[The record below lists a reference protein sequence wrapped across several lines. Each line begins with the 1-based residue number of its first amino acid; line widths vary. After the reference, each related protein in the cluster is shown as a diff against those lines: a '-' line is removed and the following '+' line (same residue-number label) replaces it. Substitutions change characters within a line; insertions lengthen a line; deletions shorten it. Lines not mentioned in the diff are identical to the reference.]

1 MRSHCLIHVTIEKH
15 DIFYMKLIKKHG
27 ILNKLL
33 NEPARITIKREE
45 RKKK

>member
-1 MRSHCLIHVTIEKH
+1 MRSHCLIHVTIEKY

-33 NEPARITIKREE
+33 NERARITIKREE